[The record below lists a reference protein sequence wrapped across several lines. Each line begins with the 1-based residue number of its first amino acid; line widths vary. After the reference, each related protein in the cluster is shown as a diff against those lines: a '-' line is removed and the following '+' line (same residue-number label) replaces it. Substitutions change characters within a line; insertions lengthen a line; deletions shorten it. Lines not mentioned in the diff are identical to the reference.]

1 MQDIKNLKI
10 IAMNY
15 NWWKKGDL
23 DGFFGLFVDNLIQ
36 LILIVV
42 LCTYVAGFPSELIYG
57 RILPAVALSILF
69 GNILYALQARRL
81 AIKTGDGSVT
91 ALPYGV
97 NTVSLFAFILFV
109 IKPVMDQT
117 GDYNLAWK
125 AGLAACL
132 GSGIIE
138 FAGSFVVGWVK
149 KVTPRA
155 ALLTTLA
162 GIAVTFIAMDF
173 SFRIFKDPLVSFA
186 PLAIIFIQYIGK
198 KSLPFKIP
206 AGLVAV
212 IVGTLL
218 AWSLG
223 RMNFH
228 ALIDNARIT
237 LQFPH
242 LFLSELF
249 NADFLKYMIEF
260 LPVII
265 PMGLFNL
272 MGSLQNLE
280 SAEAAGDKYEV
291 KESLIINGTGT
302 IAAAFFG
309 SVFPTT
315 IYIGH
320 PGWKAMGA
328 GWGYSIANGAVIGLL
343 CFLGLVSF
351 ATQLIPVE
359 AGAAILLWIGVVI
372 AAQAFQSTPGEHA
385 VAIVIGFLPA
395 LASWGLLMMETALRA
410 ASTSIAEVG
419 LDKLSAQLPIH
430 GLIAMDRGFIFT
442 SMILAAMT
450 VAVIDKKFQT
460 AALWTLVASAVS
472 ATGMIHG
479 FALKNGA
486 IVNSYGPATTW
497 PFVLGYAAMGV
508 IFLVTHYFLTD
519 KDFKPKKKN
528 V

>member
-1 MQDIKNLKI
+1 
-10 IAMNY
+10 MNY
-15 NWWKKGDL
+15 KWWKKGDL

-42 LCTYVAGFPSELIYG
+42 LCTFVVGFPEELVYG
-57 RILPAVALSILF
+57 RILPAVALSVLF
-69 GNILYALQARRL
+69 GNIFYALQARRL
-81 AIKTGDGSVT
+81 ALSAKNDNVT

-109 IKPVMDQT
+109 MKPVMDRT
-117 GDYNLAWK
+117 GDYNLAWR

-138 FAGSFVVGWVK
+138 LAGSFVVGWVK

-162 GIAVTFIAMDF
+162 GIAITFIAMDF
-173 SFRIFKDPLVSFA
+173 SFRIFKDPLVSFI
-186 PLAIIFIQYIGK
+186 PLAVIFLQYIGR
-198 KSLPFKIP
+198 KSLPAGIP

-212 IVGTLL
+212 ISGTAL

-223 RMNFH
+223 RMDFQ
-228 ALIDNARIT
+228 ALLEKSHIS
-237 LQFPH
+237 LQIPQ
-242 LFLSELF
+242 LYIQDLF
-249 NADFLKYMIEF
+249 NADFLDFMIEF

-280 SAEAAGDKYEV
+280 SAEAAGDRYDV
-291 KESLIINGTGT
+291 KESLVINGAGT
-302 IAAAFFG
+302 IIASFFG

-328 GWGYSIANGAVIGLL
+328 GWGYSIANGIVMAFL

-351 ATQLIPVE
+351 ATQLVPVE

-372 AAQAFQSTPGEHA
+372 AAQAFQSTPREHA
-385 VAIVIGFLPA
+385 VAIVIGFIPA

-410 ASTSIAEVG
+410 VSTSVG
-419 LDKLSAQLPIH
+419 NTGLEKLSAQLPIQ
-430 GLIAMDRGFIFT
+430 GLIALDRGFIFT

-450 VAVIDKKFQT
+450 VAIIDKNFKV
-460 AALWTLVASAVS
+460 ASVWALVASAVS

-479 FALKNGA
+479 FKIESGS
-486 IVNSYGPATTW
+486 IVNAYGPATTW
-497 PFVLGYAAMGV
+497 PFVIGYFAIAAT
-508 IFLVTHYFLTD
+508 FLLAHYFLPD
-519 KDFKPKKKN
+519 KTREYN
-528 V
+528 S

>member
-1 MQDIKNLKI
+1 MNLT
-10 IAMNY
+10 
-15 NWWKKGDL
+15 WWKKGDL

-36 LILIVV
+36 LILIVI
-42 LCTYVAGFPSELIYG
+42 LCTYVTGFPEELIYA

-69 GNILYALQARRL
+69 GNILYALQARKL
-81 AIKTGDGSVT
+81 AMRTGNESVT

-109 IKPVMDQT
+109 MKPVMDRT

-138 FAGSFVVGWVK
+138 FAGSYVAGWIK

-186 PLAIIFIQYIGK
+186 PLAIIFVQYIGRK
-198 KSLPFKIP
+198 TLPGNIP
-206 AGLVAV
+206 AGLIAV
-212 IVGTLL
+212 IVGTAL
-218 AWSLG
+218 AWGLG
-223 RMNFH
+223 RMDSH
-228 ALIDNARIT
+228 ALVEKAHIT
-237 LQFPH
+237 VQMPS
-242 LFLSELF
+242 LFISDLF
-249 NADFLKYMIEF
+249 NADFLKFMIEF

-280 SAEAAGDKYEV
+280 SAEAAGDKYDV
-291 KESLIINGTGT
+291 KESLIINGVGT
-302 IAAAFFG
+302 MGAAFFG

-328 GWGYSIANGAVIGLL
+328 GWGYSIANGVVIAAL

-372 AAQAFQSTPGEHA
+372 AAQAFQSTPRDHA
-385 VAIVIGFLPA
+385 VAIVVGFLPA
-395 LASWGLLMMETALRA
+395 LASWGLLMIETGLRA
-410 ASTSIAEVG
+410 ASTNIGAVG
-419 LDKLSAQLPIH
+419 LDKLAAQVPIA

-450 VAVIDKKFQT
+450 VAVIEKKFKT
-460 AALWTLVASAVS
+460 AAVWMLVASAVS

-479 FALKNGA
+479 FAIENGA
-486 IVNSYGPATTW
+486 VVNAYGPTTTW
-497 PFVLGYAAMGV
+497 PFVAGYAAMAL
-508 IFLVTHYFLTD
+508 IFLATHYFLPE
-519 KDFKPKKKN
+519 KH
-528 V
+528 VQRQAGI

>member
-1 MQDIKNLKI
+1 MSLH
-10 IAMNY
+10 
-15 NWWKKGDL
+15 WWRKGDL

-36 LILIVV
+36 LILIVI
-42 LCTYVAGFPSELIYG
+42 LCTYVAGFPGELIYG

-69 GNILYALQARRL
+69 GNIFYALQARRL
-81 AIKTGDGSVT
+81 ARATGDHTAT

-109 IKPVMDQT
+109 IKPVMDRT

-132 GSGIIE
+132 GSGLIE
-138 FAGSFVVGWVK
+138 LGGSFVVGWVK

-186 PLAIIFIQYIGK
+186 PLAIIFVQYIGR
-198 KSLPFKIP
+198 KSLPKGIP

-218 AWSLG
+218 AWGLG
-223 RMNFH
+223 RMNFS
-228 ALIDNARIT
+228 ALAAKSHVT
-237 LQFPH
+237 VQLPQ
-242 LFLSELF
+242 LFMGELF
-249 NADFLKYMIEF
+249 NAGFFTYMVEF

-280 SAEAAGDKYEV
+280 SAEAAGDKYDV
-291 KESLIINGTGT
+291 KESLVINGVGT

-328 GWGYSIANGAVIGLL
+328 GWGYSIANGAVIALL

-351 ATQLIPVE
+351 AAELIPVE

-372 AAQAFQSTPGEHA
+372 AAQAFQSTPREHA
-385 VAIVIGFLPA
+385 VAIVVGFLPA
-395 LASWGLLMMETALRA
+395 LASWGLLMIETALRA
-410 ASTSIAEVG
+410 ASTNIGAVG
-419 LDKLSAQLPIH
+419 LDKLAAQLPIS

-450 VAVIDKKFQT
+450 VAVIDRKFMV
-460 AALWTLVASAVS
+460 AATWTFVASAVS

-479 FALKNGA
+479 FAIENGA
-486 IVNSYGPATTW
+486 VVNAYGPSTTW
-497 PFVLGYAAMGV
+497 PFVIGYAVMGMV
-508 IFLVTHYFLTD
+508 FLATHYFLRD
-519 KDFKPKKKN
+519 DNPGHI
-528 V
+528 